1 MIHVQDI
8 LDHLVTRYAS
18 APSTMG
24 AQLERMR
31 YGVHSTPDPHRAR
44 AEAEDHMLKQA
55 NLLRCIEA
63 FETRQEFF
71 SGVSVRGRGASSAGG
86 YKILEKIQKATKKGQ
101 GAIAMGILRA
111 YHERVTCTRGQSQE
125 RGLVEVYNFLASI
138 APDAVPKPTKSAEA
152 DLLQAFRSG
161 TLKRAHEL
169 ACEGYADA
177 LLALRQHVEIWNR
190 AKER

>member
-63 FETRQEFF
+63 FETRQEFY
-71 SGVSVRGRGASSAGG
+71 VPVRGRGASSSCG
-86 YKILEKIQKATKKGQ
+86 YKVLEKIQKSTKKGQ

-111 YHERVTCTRGQSQE
+111 YHERVTCVRGQSGE

-138 APDAVPKPTKSAEA
+138 APDAVPKPPKSAEG
-152 DLLQAFRSG
+152 DLLQAFR
-161 TLKRAHEL
+161 TDAAKRAREV

-177 LLALRQHVEIWNR
+177 LLALRQHVEIWNK